1 MTSGCDASMDLL
13 LLFLLLIGAF
23 LAGLLGSMLGVGGG
37 IIIVPLLTLGFGVS
51 LSVATG
57 ASIMAI
63 IVTSSAGATFYV
75 ERRIV
80 NIRLAMLLEV
90 ATAAAAI
97 IGAFAEHLL
106 VGVPVGQVFLKILLG
121 VVLVYAAYYMTFRR
135 PEAIPDF
142 GTSSGKRGL
151 LGDIAGA
158 FHDDAL
164 GREVN
169 YVTRNVPRGLLAAM
183 VAGVLSGLFGIG
195 GGIIMVPAMLLWM
208 DVPTKAATAT
218 SNFMI
223 GVTGAAGAAI
233 YYTTGTI
240 VPSIVAPVTIGV
252 FAGAMVGSRVA
263 SRVKSVWLRRIFAVV
278 LVVTAIDMIA
288 RALGSPV

>member
-1 MTSGCDASMDLL
+1 MDLL
-13 LLFLLLIGAF
+13 LLFLLLLGAF

-37 IIIVPLLTLGFGVS
+37 IIIVPLLTIGFGVS

-75 ERRIV
+75 ERKIV
-80 NIRLAMLLEV
+80 NIRLGMLLEV

-97 IGAFAEHLL
+97 IGALAEHFL
-106 VGVPVGQVFLKILLG
+106 VAVPLGQIFLKILLG
-121 VVLVYAAYYMTFRR
+121 VVLIYAAYYMTFKR
-135 PEAIPDF
+135 PESLTNPKLAN
-142 GTSSGKRGL
+142 SRGGIF
-151 LGDIAGA
+151 GDIAGA
-158 FHDDAL
+158 FHDEAS
-164 GREVN
+164 GKEVN
-169 YVTRNVPRGLLAAM
+169 YLSHRVSRGLMAAL
-183 VAGVLSGLFGIG
+183 VAGILSGLFGIG
-195 GGIIMVPAMLLWM
+195 GGIIMVPAMILWM

-240 VPSIVAPVTIGV
+240 VPSIVAPVTVGV

-263 SRVKSVWLRRIFAVV
+263 SRVKSLWLRRIFAIL
-278 LVVTAIDMIA
+278 LVVTAIDMVA
-288 RALGSPV
+288 RALGSPI